1 MIYTVTLN
9 PSLDY
14 TVWTRNFSAGRINR
28 TEDEKIYP
36 GGKGI
41 NVSVVLKNLGFDSL
55 ALGFCAGFTGAEIKR
70 LLSELGCME
79 DFIDIPGKTSRI
91 NIKLKSDTETEINA
105 RGPRIPES
113 AVGEL
118 FSKIEK
124 ISDGD
129 ILILAGSIPAGL
141 PADLYMLI
149 LERLR
154 EKNVRTVVD
163 ASGELLLNTLNYRPF
178 LIKPNLDEL
187 CEVCNRNLTS
197 KEEIVSAAKELQ
209 IRGAQN
215 VLVSLAGDGAI
226 LVCENGEVLSAL
238 PPSGKVVN
246 SVGAGDSMVAGFI
259 AGFLSKEDYS
269 VAFKL
274 ALCAGSASA
283 FNEWLATKEDIL
295 KLLE

>member
-28 TEDEKIYP
+28 TDEEKIYP

-70 LLSELGCME
+70 LLAERGCSEE
-79 DFIDIPGKTSRI
+79 FIDIPGGTSRI
-91 NIKLKSDTETEINA
+91 NVKLKSDTETEINA
-105 RGPRIPES
+105 RGPKIPAS
-113 AVGEL
+113 AVDAL

-141 PADLYMLI
+141 PEDLYMLI
-149 LERLR
+149 LERIR

-163 ASGELLLNTLNYRPF
+163 ASGELLLSALKYRPF

-187 CEVCNRNLTS
+187 REVCGCDVTS

-209 IRGAQN
+209 MRGACN

-238 PPSGKVVN
+238 PPAGKVIN

-259 AGFLSKEDYS
+259 AGFLSGGSYS
-269 VAFKL
+269 EAFNL

-283 FNEWLATKEDIL
+283 FNEWLAEKEDIL